1 METLLYHT
9 MDKTGND
16 AMELNRPQNQL
27 PRVIAVLRQILNDPD
42 PLVATKYSI
51 IHALCDECGEE

>member
-1 METLLYHT
+1 

-16 AMELNRPQNQL
+16 AMELNSPQNEL
-27 PRVIAVLRQILNDPD
+27 PRVIAVLRQILNDAD